1 MLKKY
6 LLPLLIAFTTA
17 VAMPVFANEYKILLN
32 SPVGSGPDQVAR
44 KISQLVKEQSGINLL
59 VINNP
64 AGNGLV
70 AATEFKKERLA
81 LLVANTSQLA
91 YLPLQLDVLPY
102 QLTDFDIVAP
112 LGVSGSVFF
121 TRENSSITK
130 IDDLVK
136 ILPTLSKGAIGV
148 AAADSAANAK
158 AFVKITNINVPV
170 VNFKNLN
177 DVIFNVIGGH
187 VDVGIVPISNT
198 AIWNSVDTKKV
209 QILGVVSNKP
219 FVKNGQTYP
228 SINQTFN
235 LPAFYSGGWLAIT
248 PGDTKEHQQL
258 KSVLLSVLKDRELQD
273 LFKEIWPL
281 GNVATLESII
291 DTANK
296 HKELIK

>member
-6 LLPLLIAFTTA
+6 LLALLIAFATA
-17 VAMPVFANEYKILLN
+17 VAMPVFANEYRILLN

-158 AFVKITNINVPV
+158 AFLKITNINVPV

-187 VDVGIVPISNT
+187 VDVGVVPISNT

>member
-1 MLKKY
+1 MTKKY
-6 LLPLLIAFTTA
+6 LLALLITFTTA
-17 VAMPVFANEYKILLN
+17 VAMPVFANEYRIFLN
-32 SPVGSGPDQVAR
+32 NPVGSGPDQVAR

-81 LLVANTSQLA
+81 LLIANTSQLA

-112 LGVSGSVFF
+112 LGVNGSVFF
-121 TRENSSITK
+121 TRENSSMTK

-136 ILPTLSKGAIGV
+136 ILPTLSKGAFGV

-177 DVIFNVIGGH
+177 DVIINVIGGH
-187 VDVGIVPISNT
+187 VDVGIVPMSNT
-198 AIWNSVDTKKV
+198 AIWNSVDAKKV
-209 QILGVVSNKP
+209 RILGVVNNKP
-219 FVKNGQTYP
+219 FVKDGQTYP

-235 LPAFYSGGWLAIT
+235 IPAFYSGAWLAIT

-258 KSVLLSVLKDRELQD
+258 KSAVSLVLRDRELQD
-273 LFKEIWPL
+273 LLKETYPL
-281 GNVATLESII
+281 GPISTLESII
-291 DTANK
+291 NTANK
-296 HKELIK
+296 HKDLIK

>member
-6 LLPLLIAFTTA
+6 LVSLLITFTTA
-17 VAMPVFANEYKILLN
+17 VAMPVFANEYRIFLN
-32 SPVGSGPDQVAR
+32 NPVGSGPDQVAR

-81 LLVANTSQLA
+81 LLIANTSQLA

-112 LGVSGSVFF
+112 LGVNGSVFF
-121 TRENSSITK
+121 TRENSSMTK

-136 ILPTLSKGAIGV
+136 ILPTLSKGAFGV

-177 DVIFNVIGGH
+177 DVIINVIGGH
-187 VDVGIVPISNT
+187 VDVGVVPMSNT
-198 AIWNSVDTKKV
+198 AIWNSVDAKKV
-209 QILGVVSNKP
+209 RILGVVNNKP
-219 FVKNGQTYP
+219 LVKDGQTYP

-235 LPAFYSGGWLAIT
+235 IPAFYSGAWLAIT

-258 KSVLLSVLKDRELQD
+258 KSAVSLVLRDRELQD
-273 LFKEIWPL
+273 LLKETYPL
-281 GNVATLESII
+281 GPISTLESII
-291 DTANK
+291 NTANK
-296 HKELIK
+296 HKDLIK